1 MLDEERKHLIE
12 EACGIFGIHGN
23 DEAANHA
30 YLGLHALQHRGQ
42 ESAGI
47 ATTDANNE
55 MWVQRRL
62 GLVNDGFDRRILE
75 TLPGPTAIGHVRYS
89 TSGESTLENAQPIT
103 VSTKFG
109 PIALAHNGNLTNADY
124 LRKKLES
131 QGSIFGTTTD
141 TEVIAH
147 LIAKS
152 LADSMRDAIF
162 DALNQV
168 EGAYS
173 LLCLT
178 PEFMLGIRDPN
189 GVRPLCAGSL
199 DGARLMASE
208 PSSFN
213 LVGAEFDRD
222 IEAGEGL
229 IVHRDGTEEWI
240 SPFSSRRSTPC
251 IFELVYFSRPDS
263 TVFGRDVYEARKE
276 MGRVLARESHV
287 DADIVI
293 PVPDSG
299 VPAAMGYAEE
309 AEIPFEM
316 GLVRSH
322 YVGRT
327 FIEPSSSIRH
337 FGVKLKLS
345 PVDSVLEDK
354 RVVVVDDSIVRGT
367 TSQKIVK
374 MLRETGVEEVHFR
387 VASPQ
392 TTNPC
397 YYGIDTPD
405 RDQLIAASHT
415 EDEICEHVTADT
427 LSYLSIEGLREAVDT
442 EVDDQGHSGFCEACF
457 TGEYPI
463 PTHREGETG
472 REEEG
477 GSNRGDFNRGASA
490 DGSSE
495 AGGGEG
501 GDEES
506 GRVRAHKV
514 GPPPEAQGGRSEAR
528 PAVDSPVHVDS
539 EE

>member
-1 MLDEERKHLIE
+1 MLEEERRGLLE

-23 DEAANHA
+23 PEAANHT

-47 ATTDANNE
+47 ASVDEEGE
-55 MWVQRRL
+55 MWVQRRV
-62 GLVNDGFDRRILE
+62 GLVNDGFDRRVLE
-75 TLPGPTAIGHVRYS
+75 TLPGETAIGHVRYS
-89 TSGESTLENAQPIT
+89 TAGSSTIENAQPIT

-109 PIALAHNGNLTNADY
+109 PIALAHNGNLTNADD

-131 QGSIFGTTTD
+131 QGSIFATQTD

-147 LIAKS
+147 LVAKS
-152 LADSMRDAIF
+152 LADSMLDAIF

-168 EGAYS
+168 QGAYS

-178 PEFMLGIRDPN
+178 PQFLLGLRDPN
-189 GVRPLCAGSL
+189 GVRPLCAGTL
-199 DGARLMASE
+199 GDDRLLASE
-208 PSSFN
+208 PSSFS
-213 LVGAEFDRD
+213 LIGADFDR
-222 IEAGEGL
+222 EVGPGEGL
-229 IVHRDGTEEWI
+229 LVRRDGTEEWI
-240 SPFSSRRSTPC
+240 RPFRRRRSTPC

-263 TVFGRDVYEARKE
+263 TVFGRNVYESRKE

-287 DADIVI
+287 EADVVI
-293 PVPDSG
+293 AVPDSG

-309 AEIPFEM
+309 TGIPFEM

-345 PVDSVLEDK
+345 PVESVLRGR

-367 TSQKIVK
+367 TSRKIVD
-374 MLRETGVEEVHFR
+374 MLRDSGVEEVHFR

-397 YYGIDTPD
+397 FYGIDTPD
-405 RDQLIAASHT
+405 KDQLIAASHN
-415 EDEICEHVTADT
+415 EEEIRDHVTSDT
-427 LSYLSIEGLREAVDT
+427 LSYLSIDGLREAVGAS
-442 EVDDQGHSGFCEACF
+442 VDERGHSNFCEACF
-457 TGEYPI
+457 TGDYPI
-463 PTHREGETG
+463 PTTPEQRGDRGDVEQ
-472 REEEG
+472 EEMFRSGSEPEAESSGG
-477 GSNRGDFNRGASA
+477 GS
-490 DGSSE
+490 E
-495 AGGGEG
+495 QPQAGE
-501 GDEES
+501 
-506 GRVRAHKV
+506 HV
-514 GPPPEAQGGRSEAR
+514 GPPPEVTTGSGRVERDVRSA
-528 PAVDSPVHVDS
+528 VHVDS

>member
-1 MLDEERKHLIE
+1 MLDEERQHFIE

-23 DEAANHA
+23 AEAANHA

-47 ATTDANNE
+47 ATTDEEGE
-55 MWVQRRL
+55 MWVQRRV
-62 GLVNDGFDRRILE
+62 GLVNDGFNRRILE

-109 PIALAHNGNLTNADY
+109 PLALAHNGNLTNADQ

-178 PEFMLGIRDPN
+178 RDFMLGIRDPN
-189 GVRPLCAGSL
+189 GVRPLCCGELDDGS
-199 DGARLMASE
+199 RVMASE

-213 LVGAEFDRD
+213 LIGAEFDRD
-222 IEAGEGL
+222 IDAGEGL
-229 IVHRDGTEEWI
+229 IVHGDGSEEWV
-240 SPFSSRRSTPC
+240 SPFSSQRSTPC

-276 MGRVLARESHV
+276 MGRELARESHV
-287 DADIVI
+287 DADLVI

-309 AEIPFEM
+309 ADIPFEM

-345 PVDSVLEDK
+345 PVESVLEDQ

-367 TSQKIVK
+367 TSQKIVR

-397 YYGIDTPD
+397 YYGIDTPE
-405 RDQLIAASHT
+405 REELIAASHT

-427 LSYLSIEGLREAVDT
+427 LSYLSIDGLRNAVDA
-442 EVDDQGHSGFCEACF
+442 EVDAAGNSSFCEACF
-457 TGEYPI
+457 TGDYPI
-463 PTHREGETG
+463 PTHQESTPESS
-472 REEEG
+472 
-477 GSNRGDFNRGASA
+477 GS
-490 DGSSE
+490 DGSGDQHTDGQAARTQPVESVSDRVS
-495 AGGGEG
+495 GKEG
-501 GDEES
+501 
-506 GRVRAHKV
+506 RV
-514 GPPPEAQGGRSEAR
+514 GPPPEAQGGRGKVR
-528 PAVDSPVHVDS
+528 PQVDAAVHF
-539 EE
+539 EEEE